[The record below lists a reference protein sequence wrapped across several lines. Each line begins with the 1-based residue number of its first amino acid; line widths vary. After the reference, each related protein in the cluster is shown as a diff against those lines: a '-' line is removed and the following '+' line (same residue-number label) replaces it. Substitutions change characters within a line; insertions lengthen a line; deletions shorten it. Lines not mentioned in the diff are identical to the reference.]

1 MNKFIFYAV
10 RIYYLE
16 INYFY
21 GKTKIFLTSRKSI
34 KVPVEET
41 PIKSL

>member
-1 MNKFIFYAV
+1 MNKFIFYV
-10 RIYYLE
+10 MRIYYLE

-21 GKTKIFLTSRKSI
+21 SKTKIFLTNRKSI

-41 PIKSL
+41 PVKSL